1 MLKNKNI
8 ILGVT
13 GSIAAYKSAY
23 LTRLLIKEGCNVKII
38 MTEYSK
44 EFITPLTLSTLS
56 QNPTASNFFD
66 KSSGDWN
73 SHIEFGLWAD
83 YYIIAPLSA
92 NTLAKMANGI
102 CDNLLMAVYLAC
114 RCPVLFA
121 PAMDMD
127 MYKHPATQNNI
138 KTVLSYNNIIIE
150 PESGELASGLD
161 GCGRMAEPENIVSFL
176 KTFIKNN

>member
-13 GSIAAYKSAY
+13 GSIAAYKVAY
-23 LTRLLIKEGCNVKII
+23 LTRLLIKEGCNVQII

-56 QNPTASNFFD
+56 QRSILCNFFD
-66 KSSGDWN
+66 KNNGLWSS
-73 SHIEFGLWAD
+73 HVELGLWAD

-102 CDNLLMAVYLAC
+102 CDNLLLAVYLAC

-127 MYKHPATQNNI
+127 MYKHPSTQKNV
-138 KTVLSYNNIIIE
+138 KTLQSYNNILIE
-150 PESGELASGLD
+150 PDNGELASGLE
-161 GCGRMAEPENIVSFL
+161 GVGRMAEPENIIKFL
-176 KTFIKNN
+176 QTLITN